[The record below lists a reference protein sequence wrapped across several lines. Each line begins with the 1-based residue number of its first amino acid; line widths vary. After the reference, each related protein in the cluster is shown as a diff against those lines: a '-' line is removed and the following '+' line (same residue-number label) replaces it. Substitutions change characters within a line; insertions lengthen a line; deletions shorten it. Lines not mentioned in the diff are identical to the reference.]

1 MNALTRTLNTIW
13 TVLGS
18 APLWIKIMGIVVLPL
33 FLVVLF
39 LTVELREAMLVLE
52 AHPEEPS
59 FAPGLISLF
68 IQGNLLLLALVLV
81 VGIGLA
87 YGLSQVLA
95 RPLRRLLDAIRQVE
109 AGNLQARVPVWAD
122 DEVGQVQQAFNRMV
136 QKLDTTQ
143 RSLEE
148 RNREL
153 SLANQI
159 AMGVAEG
166 LGVDAILENT
176 LTDALALTGSDWG
189 SVYLY
194 DPAREGF
201 NLRLLLGPLSPALA
215 RASTYRE
222 ARTSP
227 MRRVVET
234 GAPYS
239 MDDISTAPEYP
250 EEIRDQVT
258 QQGMRA
264 WVCAPLKTKGQVVG
278 VLNLLRRRAEPY
290 TARDM
295 EMLETVGGFLGV
307 ALANASLLED
317 LHHKEAELRRA
328 LRRAVEVQEEERKRL
343 SRELHDEVG
352 QALTSTLIRLRAL
365 QGEQDLET
373 VHQRLEGMRYLTVQS
388 IEELRRLAMDL
399 RPAALDSLGIVPA
412 LRWYIQQV
420 GERSGIQVGFVAPE
434 QMSRLPAEVELA
446 LYRIAQEGLT
456 NALRHSRAQ
465 RVDVLLELGP
475 HAVWLTISD
484 DGLGFDQAA
493 ADSGLG
499 LVGMRERIDL
509 FGGAYRIE
517 TAPGQGTRLWVEIPL
532 NERGQ
537 PHAE

>member
-1 MNALTRTLNTIW
+1 MNAQARTLNTIW

-39 LTVELREAMLVLE
+39 LTLELREAMLVLE

-59 FAPGLISLF
+59 LAPGLISLF
-68 IQGNLLLLALVLV
+68 IQGNLLVLALVLV

-166 LGVDAILENT
+166 MGVDAILENT
-176 LTDALALTGSDWG
+176 LTDALALTASDWG

-234 GAPYS
+234 GLPYS
-239 MDDISTAPEYP
+239 MDDVSTAPEFP
-250 EEIRDQVT
+250 EEMQAQVA
-258 QQGMRA
+258 QEGLRA
-264 WVCAPLKTKGQVVG
+264 WVCAPLKTKGEVVG

-290 TARDM
+290 TSRDM

-307 ALANASLLED
+307 ALANASLLDD
-317 LHHKEAELRRA
+317 LHYKEAELRRA

-373 VHQRLEGMRYLTVQS
+373 IHQRLEGMRYLTVQS

-412 LRWYIQQV
+412 LRWYIQQA

-434 QMSRLPAEVELA
+434 NMGRLQPEVELA

-456 NALRHSRAQ
+456 NALRHSQAQ

-509 FGGAYRIE
+509 FDGAYRIE